1 MPRSTAAYL
10 ADVVD
15 ACDAITEVL
24 SGVDLGTYALRR
36 PIRSA
41 VEREFTIIGE
51 AVSALTR
58 QNPEVAAGIS
68 HARLIVGFRNQVVH
82 EYSQIDDEAVYAI
95 AQHDVSVLRA
105 ECGALLSGM
114 EDSDSRR

>member
-24 SGVDLGTYALRR
+24 AGVDLATYSKRR
-36 PIRSA
+36 PVRSA

-51 AVSALTR
+51 AIAALTR
-58 QNPEVAAGIS
+58 RNPRLAAGIS
-68 HARLIVGFRNQVVH
+68 HARLIVGFRNRLVH
-82 EYSQIDDEAVYAI
+82 EYPQIDDEAVYSI
-95 AQHDVSVLRA
+95 AQRDVPTLRE
-105 ECGALLSGM
+105 ECSALLGQVA
-114 EDSDSRR
+114 DAD

>member
-1 MPRSTAAYL
+1 MPRSTAAHL

-15 ACDAITEVL
+15 ACDSISEVL
-24 SGVDLGTYALRR
+24 AGVDLETYIARR

-41 VEREFTIIGE
+41 VEREFVIIGE

-58 QNPEVAAGIS
+58 HAPEVAAGIS

-82 EYSQIDDEAVYAI
+82 EYSTIDDEAVYSI
-95 AQHDVSVLRA
+95 ARHDVSVLRG
-105 ECGALLSGM
+105 ECVALLGRIA
-114 EDSDSRR
+114 EAD

>member
-58 QNPEVAAGIS
+58 QDPEVAAGIS

-95 AQHDVSVLRA
+95 ARHDVAVLRA
-105 ECGALLSGM
+105 ECVVLLDRVGDAESQ
-114 EDSDSRR
+114 R